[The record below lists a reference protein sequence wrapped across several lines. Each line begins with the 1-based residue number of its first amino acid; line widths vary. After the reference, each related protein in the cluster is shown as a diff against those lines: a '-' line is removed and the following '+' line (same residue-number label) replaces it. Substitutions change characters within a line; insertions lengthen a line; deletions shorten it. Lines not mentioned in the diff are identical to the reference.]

1 VIGSI
6 VNVSGYAAFDGAGL
20 AGLTGNLG
28 APASDSSR
36 LIDNAGATLQALDNS
51 RSGVDQIKSALTQ
64 LRDTLQAARDQANA
78 VPGRT
83 ELQPVVADVAQ
94 TVDQP
99 NYVTVD
105 GVQVQDGTI
114 AVAVGTRSLVVGYE
128 TANRA
133 PLDVAGAVKSL
144 ASNVATLVSSVGA
157 SDSSGFAANVSALLR
172 SSDFNTAVNTP
183 DTASIDAAIAQIN
196 DTLAKATGLGS
207 SLGQRAAAAA
217 QVDLGGLL
225 LGATPAASTSATTNY
240 GSAYQSSSSSPTGAQ
255 LSSWA

>member
-1 VIGSI
+1 MIGSI

-20 AGLTGNLG
+20 AGLTRNFS

-36 LIDNAGATLQALDNS
+36 LIGNTGATLQALNDS
-51 RSGVDQIKSALTQ
+51 RSAVDQIKSALTQ

-144 ASNVATLVSSVGA
+144 ASTVATLVASVGA
-157 SDSSGFAANVSALLR
+157 NDASGFAASVSALLQN
-172 SSDFNTAVNTP
+172 SDFTTAVNTP
-183 DTASIDAAIAQIN
+183 DAASIDAAITQIN

-207 SLGQRAAAAA
+207 SLGARAAAAA

-225 LGATPAASTSATTNY
+225 LGATPVASTSATTNY
-240 GSAYQSSSSSPTGAQ
+240 SVAYQSNPSSSTGTQ
-255 LSSWA
+255 VSSWA